1 MDTKG
6 LFYEPVLA
14 GSLLILS
21 GLIFL
26 PGGLLY
32 ARVAIWKRATGTNP
46 VYRYWERGFVIA
58 AVVVAGLGFVLLEKI
73 LEAAGD
79 PILAPLGLAALF
91 LSIDLV
97 LFAETYN
104 LSKQEW
110 LQAPIVLHVILAF
123 LAQAAFGASLVQTSL
138 LPGWVGWAT
147 IIWNLGMLVYLPIF
161 KPRDIY
167 YPLDLLCRAASDWDY
182 AADKSVNNANNSI
195 HHPAYF

>member
-1 MDTKG
+1 MDTNG
-6 LFYEPVLA
+6 QFSEPVLA

-26 PGGLLY
+26 PGAALY
-32 ARVAIWKRATGTNP
+32 FRSAIWKRAIGANP

-79 PILAPLGLAALF
+79 PILAPLGLATLF
-91 LSIDLV
+91 LSIGLILIV
-97 LFAETYN
+97 ETYSI
-104 LSKQEW
+104 SKQEW
-110 LQAPIVLHVILAF
+110 LYAPTVVHVVLAF

-147 IIWNLGMLVYLPIF
+147 IIWNLGLLVYLPVF
-161 KPRDIY
+161 KPREIY
-167 YPLDLLCRAASDWDY
+167 YPFVYYVAPILIGIMLLSGR
-182 AADKSVNNANNSI
+182 
-195 HHPAYF
+195 